1 MSEKIVTLK
10 SNKARQKRA
19 LWPESDHNLRRC
31 YTARS
36 TSEGGVSFETA
47 IIERYRR
54 RESRVEEAQTC
65 WPTRLRSTLALDVEN
80 LPAPAV
86 SLEEQDSVAADKK
99 ESVFKSETV
108 AGKISV

>member
-1 MSEKIVTLK
+1 M
-10 SNKARQKRA
+10 
-19 LWPESDHNLRRC
+19 
-31 YTARS
+31 
-36 TSEGGVSFETA
+36 
-47 IIERYRR
+47 
-54 RESRVEEAQTC
+54 EEAQTC

-86 SLEEQDSVAADKK
+86 SLEEQDSAAADKK

>member
-1 MSEKIVTLK
+1 M
-10 SNKARQKRA
+10 
-19 LWPESDHNLRRC
+19 
-31 YTARS
+31 
-36 TSEGGVSFETA
+36 
-47 IIERYRR
+47 
-54 RESRVEEAQTC
+54 EEAQAC
-65 WPTRLRSTLALDVEN
+65 WPTRLRSTLELDVEN